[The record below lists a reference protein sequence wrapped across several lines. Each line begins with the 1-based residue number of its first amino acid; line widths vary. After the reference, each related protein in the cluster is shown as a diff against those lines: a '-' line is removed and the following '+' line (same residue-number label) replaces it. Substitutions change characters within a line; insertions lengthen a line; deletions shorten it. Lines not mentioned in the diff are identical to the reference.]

1 MNVLLEEINRM
12 RRLMSL
18 NEMDILNEGPLED
31 VQNKYVGEGKPISDE
46 LFDEIKDVANNST
59 QHIIWLIKKVV
70 DKIILPEDVYKYKKY
85 LTIFE
90 RYKLKYPKK
99 NIHDIKTKED
109 VTDFIGMSMEIDD
122 KINSIEETGSKEN
135 YVSVNEIEKLKS
147 VGIKYLGIEQ
157 GYQVFEVPNELKNSE
172 EAYNTYKTILGRCKG
187 RGETGKG
194 IEICT
199 FGGREHFKEYLTR
212 DGGSY
217 FVMFNLSDPKSPYQF
232 HFESKQFMDKND
244 KALL

>member
-1 MNVLLEEINRM
+1 MGVLLEEINRM
-12 RRLMSL
+12 RRLMNL

-31 VQNKYVGEGKPISDE
+31 VQNKFVGENKPISEE
-46 LFDEIKDVANNST
+46 LFNEIKDVTNNST
-59 QHIIWLIKKVV
+59 QYIIWLIKKIV

-85 LTIFE
+85 LSIFE

-109 VTDFIGMSMEIDD
+109 VSDFIGMSMEIDD

-147 VGIKYLGIEQ
+147 VGIKYLGVNQ
-157 GYQVFEVPNELKNSE
+157 NYQVFEVPNELKDSK
-172 EAYNTYKTILGRCKG
+172 EAYETYKTILGKCKG
-187 RGETGKG
+187 RATGEG
-194 IEICT
+194 IELCT
-199 FGGREHFKEYLTR
+199 VASREHFKGYL
-212 DGGSY
+212 DKFGGSY

-232 HFESKQFMDKND
+232 HFESRQFMDKND

>member
-1 MNVLLEEINRM
+1 MSVLLEEINRM

-31 VQNKYVGEGKPISDE
+31 VQNKFVGKGKPISDE
-46 LFDEIKDVANNST
+46 LFDEIKDVTNNST

-85 LTIFE
+85 LSIFE

-109 VTDFIGMSMEIDD
+109 VSDFIGMSMEIDD

-147 VGIKYLGIEQ
+147 VGIKYLGMEQ
-157 GYQVFEVPNELKNSE
+157 GYQVFEVPNELKNSKG
-172 EAYNTYKTILGRCKG
+172 AYNAYKTILGRCKG
-187 RGETGKG
+187 RATGEG
-194 IEICT
+194 IELCT
-199 FGGREHFKEYLTR
+199 IASRESFEEYLNQ
-212 DGGSY
+212 GGSY